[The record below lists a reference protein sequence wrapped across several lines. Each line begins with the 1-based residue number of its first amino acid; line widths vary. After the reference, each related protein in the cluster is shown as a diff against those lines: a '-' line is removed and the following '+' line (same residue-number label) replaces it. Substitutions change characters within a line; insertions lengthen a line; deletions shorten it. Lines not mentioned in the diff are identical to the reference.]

1 MADLIDEPTV
11 VVVTEEA
18 GRIVVSNDQQ
28 PLVVVTPSANEPA
41 RSQEDVAVVVIDSP
55 DQILVRQTDPPI
67 VIVSPFGSS
76 SSALAPEISVPAY
89 ETMTAPALV
98 NVFSDAGT
106 AKARYA
112 NATAAGKEA
121 TGFISDS
128 VASGATAIVYV
139 LGEIEGLAGLT
150 PGRYYLSTTSG
161 AVTATAPS
169 ASGNVVQYVGTAH
182 SATEMMFEPEDGIIL
197 A

>member
-1 MADLIDEPTV
+1 MAEVLDEPTV
-11 VVVTEEA
+11 VVVTETP
-18 GRIVVSNDQQ
+18 GSIVVSNASS
-28 PLVVVTPSANEPA
+28 PVVVVTPTPSEPT
-41 RSQEDVAVVVIDSP
+41 RSRDDVEVLLVDNPETV
-55 DQILVRQTDPPI
+55 LVRETDPPI

-76 SSALAPEISVPAY
+76 TPALAPEIPLPAY
-89 ETMTAPALV
+89 ESMTGPALV

-112 NATAAGKEA
+112 NATTSGKEA
-121 TGFISDS
+121 TGFITDT
-128 VASGATAIVYV
+128 VAAGGTAVVYV

-150 PGRYYLSTTSG
+150 PGRYYLSTSNG
-161 AVTATAPS
+161 AVTATAPTG
-169 ASGNVVQYVGTAH
+169 SGNVVQYVGTAH